1 MDMTTGQAVSVY
13 GDLVSAYYGDNSFG
27 SDTAEIYAYRMQT
40 CRPSLLLDKST
51 ETFRKA
57 DKEAALQAGENLL
70 WIIREFKKN
79 FNARVELDGMTVST
93 LRSEG
98 LWHRVQVKVTR
109 GLER

>member
-1 MDMTTGQAVSVY
+1 MDMTIGQAVSVY
-13 GDLVSAYYGDNSFG
+13 GDLVAAYYGDDSFG

-40 CRPSLLLDKST
+40 HRPSLMFSHDT
-51 ETFRKA
+51 EMFRQA

-79 FNARVELDGMTVST
+79 FNARVELQGMTFST

-98 LWHRVQVKVTR
+98 LWHRVQVKVIR
-109 GLER
+109 IIER